1 MEWDF
6 KNEPFCLCSKPP
18 SGYLMNSHGF
28 IFKPASNR
36 KSSVFSLFWSRGFS
50 SPRWSVKSRCHLS
63 NGGRF
68 QITEKKNC
76 SRFAEFPLSVFFLL
90 LSDSYFE
97 KPCFSGGEMPAR
109 TITLPTPKGGWRCS
123 NQHSILHVLPT
134 LWSGCRTQ
142 RSFTCSRPRVLVVQM
157 SPKGLA
163 VRGAGVRPPDSPL
176 TPEIAGTES
185 GQRPVGRVVIQTW
198 KMCRRLCAAPK
209 CWQAEETVSLGCH
222 LPGTPTSPPVG
233 DFSLLCGAFPTQP
246 QPQLCK
252 LYTQKNT
259 HTTIND
265 LWFCC
270 SFKKEGAAKM

>member
-50 SPRWSVKSRCHLS
+50 SHRWSVKSRCHLS

-163 VRGAGVRPPDSPL
+163 VRGAGVRPPDSPPDTRDSRHRVWAETCRPCRHPNLENVQTAVRRSKVL
-176 TPEIAGTES
+176 TGWGNCLLGVSSPRNTHLPA
-185 GQRPVGRVVIQTW
+185 
-198 KMCRRLCAAPK
+198 CRRLFFVM
-209 CWQAEETVSLGCH
+209 WS
-222 LPGTPTSPPVG
+222 
-233 DFSLLCGAFPTQP
+233 FS
-246 QPQLCK
+246 
-252 LYTQKNT
+252 
-259 HTTIND
+259 HTTPAAA
-265 LWFCC
+265 LQTLHT
-270 SFKKEGAAKM
+270 KKHTHNYQ